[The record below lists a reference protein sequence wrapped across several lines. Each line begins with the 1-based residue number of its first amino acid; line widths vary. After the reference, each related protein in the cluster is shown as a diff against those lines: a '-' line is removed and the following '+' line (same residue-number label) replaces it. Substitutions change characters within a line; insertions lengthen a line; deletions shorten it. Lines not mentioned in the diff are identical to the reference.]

1 MTGLL
6 RKDFLLLAKA
16 LRAFALFAVLF
27 AAISF
32 SQNNGENIGAA
43 VGSYFFIMIVIM
55 QVFTLSSDEQ
65 ARWLRLEKALPVTP
79 YQAVFSK
86 YLMSLLGAA
95 LGMVVFLLFCTREI
109 METGNFVEPLSIA
122 GGLAAAAL
130 FLAAGT
136 LPLLGTEPLY
146 RFGSN
151 SGRFV
156 FFGVAIVVVA
166 VVWAGQMAG
175 LPLEAVIGW
184 FSANRTLLLALGF
197 SIPVL
202 AFVGSYFLSVSI
214 YRKKEW

>member
-1 MTGLL
+1 MTGLIH
-6 RKDFLLLAKA
+6 KDLLLLAKA
-16 LRAFALFAVLF
+16 LRAFALFAVVF
-27 AAISF
+27 AVLSF

-95 LGMVVFLLFCTREI
+95 LGMVVFLLFCIRDI
-109 METGNFVEPLSIA
+109 MAGNFVEPLSAA

-130 FLAAGT
+130 FLAAVEF
-136 LPLLGTEPLY
+136 PLLY

-156 FFGVAIVVVA
+156 FLGVAIVVVA
-166 VVWAGQMAG
+166 LVWAGQMAG
-175 LPLEAVIGW
+175 LPLEAVTHW
-184 FSANRTLLLALGF
+184 FSANKTLLLVLGF

-214 YRKKEW
+214 YQKKEW

>member
-16 LRAFALFAVLF
+16 LRAFALFAVVF

-32 SQNNGENIGAA
+32 SQNSGENIGAA

-55 QVFTLSSDEQ
+55 QVFTLSADEQ

-79 YQAVFSK
+79 FQAVLSK
-86 YLMSLLGAA
+86 YLMSLLGAV
-95 LGMVVFLLFCTREI
+95 LGMIVFLLFCIRDI
-109 METGNFVEPLSIA
+109 MAGNFVEPLSA
-122 GGLAAAAL
+122 AAGLAAAAL
-130 FLAAGT
+130 FLAAVEF
-136 LPLLGTEPLY
+136 PLLY

-184 FSANRTLLLALGF
+184 FSANQTLLLALGF

>member
-6 RKDFLLLAKA
+6 RKDFLLLTKA
-16 LRAFALFAVLF
+16 LRAFALFALVF
-27 AAISF
+27 AALSF
-32 SQNNGENIGAA
+32 SQSNGEDMGAA

-55 QVFTLSSDEQ
+55 QVFTLSADEQ

-79 YQAVFSK
+79 FQAVLSK
-86 YLMSLLGAA
+86 YLMSLLGAV

-130 FLAAGT
+130 FLAAVEF
-136 LPLLGTEPLY
+136 PLLY

>member
-6 RKDFLLLAKA
+6 RKDFLLLTKA
-16 LRAFALFAVLF
+16 LRAFALFAVVF

-65 ARWLRLEKALPVTP
+65 ARWLHLEKALPITP
-79 YQAVFSK
+79 YQAVLSK
-86 YLMSLLGAA
+86 YMMSLLGAV

-109 METGNFVEPLSIA
+109 METGNFVEPLSA
-122 GGLAAAAL
+122 AAGLAAAAL
-130 FLAAGT
+130 FLAAVEF
-136 LPLLGTEPLY
+136 PLLY

-184 FSANRTLLLALGF
+184 FSANQTLLLALGF

>member
-16 LRAFALFAVLF
+16 LRAFALFAVVF

-55 QVFTLSSDEQ
+55 QVFALSADEQ

-79 YQAVFSK
+79 FQAVLSK
-86 YLMSLLGAA
+86 YLMSLLGAV
-95 LGMVVFLLFCTREI
+95 LGMIVFLLFCIRDI
-109 METGNFVEPLSIA
+109 MAGNFVEPLFA
-122 GGLAAAAL
+122 AAGLAAAAL
-130 FLAAGT
+130 FLAAVEF
-136 LPLLGTEPLY
+136 PLLY

-151 SGRFV
+151 SGRFL
-156 FFGVAIVVVA
+156 FLGVAIVVVA

-184 FSANRTLLLALGF
+184 FSANQTLLLALGF
-197 SIPVL
+197 SIPLL

>member
-16 LRAFALFAVLF
+16 LRAFALFAVVF

-55 QVFTLSSDEQ
+55 QVFTLSADEQ

-79 YQAVFSK
+79 FQAVLSK
-86 YLMSLLGAA
+86 YLMSLLGAV
-95 LGMVVFLLFCTREI
+95 LGMIVFLLFCIRDI
-109 METGNFVEPLSIA
+109 MAGNFVEPLFA
-122 GGLAAAAL
+122 AAGLAAAAL
-130 FLAAGT
+130 FLAAVEF
-136 LPLLGTEPLY
+136 PLLY

-151 SGRFV
+151 SGRFL
-156 FFGVAIVVVA
+156 FLGVAIVVVA

-184 FSANRTLLLALGF
+184 FSANQTLLLALGF
-197 SIPVL
+197 SIPLL

>member
-6 RKDFLLLAKA
+6 RKDLLLLAKA
-16 LRAFALFAVLF
+16 LRAFALFALVFAVL
-27 AAISF
+27 SF

-95 LGMVVFLLFCTREI
+95 LGMVVFLLFCIRDI
-109 METGNFVEPLSIA
+109 MAGNFVEPLSA
-122 GGLAAAAL
+122 AAGLAAAAL
-130 FLAAGT
+130 FLAAVEF
-136 LPLLGTEPLY
+136 PLLY

-151 SGRFV
+151 SGRFL

-166 VVWAGQMAG
+166 IVWAGQMAG

>member
-1 MTGLL
+1 
-6 RKDFLLLAKA
+6 
-16 LRAFALFAVLF
+16 
-27 AAISF
+27 
-32 SQNNGENIGAA
+32 
-43 VGSYFFIMIVIM
+43 MIVIM
-55 QVFTLSSDEQ
+55 QVFTLSADEQ

-79 YQAVFSK
+79 FQAVLSK
-86 YLMSLLGAA
+86 YLMSLLGAV
-95 LGMVVFLLFCTREI
+95 LGMIVFLLFCIRDI
-109 METGNFVEPLSIA
+109 MATGNLIEPLSA
-122 GGLAAAAL
+122 AAGLAAAAL
-130 FLAAGT
+130 FLAAVEF
-136 LPLLGTEPLY
+136 PLLY

-151 SGRFV
+151 SGRFL

>member
-6 RKDFLLLAKA
+6 RKDLLLLAKA
-16 LRAFALFAVLF
+16 LRAFALFAVVF

-32 SQNNGENIGAA
+32 SQNSGENIGAA

-95 LGMVVFLLFCTREI
+95 LGMVVFLLFCIRDI
-109 METGNFVEPLSIA
+109 MAGNFVEPLSA
-122 GGLAAAAL
+122 AAGLAAAAL
-130 FLAAGT
+130 FLAAVEF
-136 LPLLGTEPLY
+136 PLLY

-151 SGRFV
+151 SGRFL

-166 VVWAGQMAG
+166 IVWAGQMAG

>member
-6 RKDFLLLAKA
+6 RKDLLLLAKA
-16 LRAFALFAVLF
+16 LRAFALFALVFAVL
-27 AAISF
+27 SF
-32 SQNNGENIGAA
+32 SQSNGEDMGAA

-55 QVFTLSSDEQ
+55 QVFTLSADEQ

-79 YQAVFSK
+79 FQAVLSK
-86 YLMSLLGAA
+86 YLMSLLGAV
-95 LGMVVFLLFCTREI
+95 LGMIVFLLFCIRDI
-109 METGNFVEPLSIA
+109 MAGNFVEPLSA
-122 GGLAAAAL
+122 AAGLAAAAL
-130 FLAAGT
+130 FLAAVEF
-136 LPLLGTEPLY
+136 PLLY

-151 SGRFV
+151 SGRFL

-166 VVWAGQMAG
+166 IVWAGQMAG

-184 FSANRTLLLALGF
+184 FSANQTLLLALGF

>member
-79 YQAVFSK
+79 FQAVLSK
-86 YLMSLLGAA
+86 YMMSLLGAV
-95 LGMVVFLLFCTREI
+95 LGMIVFLLFCIRDI
-109 METGNFVEPLSIA
+109 MAGNFVEPLSA
-122 GGLAAAAL
+122 AAGLAAAAL
-130 FLAAGT
+130 FLAAVEF
-136 LPLLGTEPLY
+136 PLLY

>member
-55 QVFTLSSDEQ
+55 QVFTLSADEQ

-79 YQAVFSK
+79 FQAVLSK
-86 YLMSLLGAA
+86 YLMSLLGAV
-95 LGMVVFLLFCTREI
+95 LGMIVFLLFCIRDI
-109 METGNFVEPLSIA
+109 MATGNLIEPLSA
-122 GGLAAAAL
+122 AAGLAAAAL
-130 FLAAGT
+130 FLAAVEF
-136 LPLLGTEPLY
+136 PLLY

-151 SGRFV
+151 SGRFL

>member
-16 LRAFALFAVLF
+16 LRAFALFAVVF

-55 QVFTLSSDEQ
+55 QVFTLSADEQ

-79 YQAVFSK
+79 FQAVLSK
-86 YLMSLLGAA
+86 YLMSLLGAV
-95 LGMVVFLLFCTREI
+95 LGMIVFLLFCIRDI
-109 METGNFVEPLSIA
+109 MAGNFVEPLSA
-122 GGLAAAAL
+122 AAGLAAAAL
-130 FLAAGT
+130 FLAAVEF
-136 LPLLGTEPLY
+136 PLLY

-151 SGRFV
+151 SGRFL

-166 VVWAGQMAG
+166 IVWAGQMAG

>member
-6 RKDFLLLAKA
+6 RKDFLLLTKA

-130 FLAAGT
+130 FLAAVEF
-136 LPLLGTEPLY
+136 PLLY

-166 VVWAGQMAG
+166 IVWAGQMAG

>member
-55 QVFTLSSDEQ
+55 QVFTLSADEQ

-79 YQAVFSK
+79 FQAVLSK
-86 YLMSLLGAA
+86 YLMSLLGAV
-95 LGMVVFLLFCTREI
+95 LGMIVFLLFCIRDI
-109 METGNFVEPLSIA
+109 MAGNFVEPLSA
-122 GGLAAAAL
+122 AAGLAAAAL
-130 FLAAGT
+130 FLAAVEF
-136 LPLLGTEPLY
+136 PLLY

>member
-16 LRAFALFAVLF
+16 LRAFALFAVVF

-32 SQNNGENIGAA
+32 SQNSGENIGAA

-55 QVFTLSSDEQ
+55 QVFTLSADEQ

-79 YQAVFSK
+79 FQAVLSK
-86 YLMSLLGAA
+86 YLMSLLGAV
-95 LGMVVFLLFCTREI
+95 LGMIVFLLFCIRDI
-109 METGNFVEPLSIA
+109 MAGNFVEPLSA
-122 GGLAAAAL
+122 AAGLAAAAL
-130 FLAAGT
+130 FLAAVEF
-136 LPLLGTEPLY
+136 PLLY

-151 SGRFV
+151 SGRFL

-166 VVWAGQMAG
+166 IVWAGQMAG

>member
-6 RKDFLLLAKA
+6 RKDFLLLTKA
-16 LRAFALFAVLF
+16 LRAFALFALVF
-27 AAISF
+27 AALSF
-32 SQNNGENIGAA
+32 SQSNGEDMGAA

-55 QVFTLSSDEQ
+55 QVFTLSADEQ

-79 YQAVFSK
+79 FQAVLSK
-86 YLMSLLGAA
+86 YLMSLLGAV
-95 LGMVVFLLFCTREI
+95 LGMIVFLLFCIRDI
-109 METGNFVEPLSIA
+109 MAGNFVEPLSA
-122 GGLAAAAL
+122 AAGLAAAAL
-130 FLAAGT
+130 FLAAVEF
-136 LPLLGTEPLY
+136 PLLY

>member
-6 RKDFLLLAKA
+6 RKDFLLLTKA

-130 FLAAGT
+130 FLAAVEF
-136 LPLLGTEPLY
+136 PLLY

>member
-16 LRAFALFAVLF
+16 LRAFALFALVFAVL
-27 AAISF
+27 SF
-32 SQNNGENIGAA
+32 SQSNGEDMGAA

-55 QVFTLSSDEQ
+55 QVFTLSADEQ

-79 YQAVFSK
+79 FQAVLSK
-86 YLMSLLGAA
+86 YLMSLLGAV
-95 LGMVVFLLFCTREI
+95 LGMIVFLLFCIRDI
-109 METGNFVEPLSIA
+109 MAGNFVEPLSA
-122 GGLAAAAL
+122 AAGLAAAAL
-130 FLAAGT
+130 FLAAVEF
-136 LPLLGTEPLY
+136 PLLY

-151 SGRFV
+151 SGRFL

>member
-6 RKDFLLLAKA
+6 RKDLLLLAKA
-16 LRAFALFAVLF
+16 LRAFALFALVFAVL
-27 AAISF
+27 SF
-32 SQNNGENIGAA
+32 SQSNGEDMGAA

-55 QVFTLSSDEQ
+55 QVFTLSADEQ

-79 YQAVFSK
+79 FQAVLSK
-86 YLMSLLGAA
+86 YLMSLLGAV
-95 LGMVVFLLFCTREI
+95 LGMIVFLLFCIRDI
-109 METGNFVEPLSIA
+109 MAGNFVEPLSA
-122 GGLAAAAL
+122 AAGLAAAAL
-130 FLAAGT
+130 FLAAVEF
-136 LPLLGTEPLY
+136 PLLY

-151 SGRFV
+151 SRRFL

>member
-16 LRAFALFAVLF
+16 LRAFALFALVFAVL
-27 AAISF
+27 SF

-130 FLAAGT
+130 FLAAVEF
-136 LPLLGTEPLY
+136 PLLY

-151 SGRFV
+151 SGRFL
-156 FFGVAIVVVA
+156 FFGVAIVMVA
-166 VVWAGQMAG
+166 IVWAGQMAG

>member
-32 SQNNGENIGAA
+32 SQSNGEDMGAA

-79 YQAVFSK
+79 FQAVLSK
-86 YLMSLLGAA
+86 YLMSLLGAV
-95 LGMVVFLLFCTREI
+95 LGMIVFLLFCIRDI
-109 METGNFVEPLSIA
+109 MAGNFVEPLSA
-122 GGLAAAAL
+122 AAGLAAAAL
-130 FLAAGT
+130 FLAAVEF
-136 LPLLGTEPLY
+136 PLLY

-184 FSANRTLLLALGF
+184 FSANQTLVLVLGF

>member
-6 RKDFLLLAKA
+6 RKDFLLLTKA
-16 LRAFALFAVLF
+16 LRAFALFALVFAVL
-27 AAISF
+27 SF
-32 SQNNGENIGAA
+32 SQSNGEDMGAA

-55 QVFTLSSDEQ
+55 QVFTLSADEQ

-79 YQAVFSK
+79 FQAVLSK
-86 YLMSLLGAA
+86 YLMSLLGAV

-130 FLAAGT
+130 FLAAVEF
-136 LPLLGTEPLY
+136 PLLY

>member
-16 LRAFALFAVLF
+16 LRAFALFAVVF

-32 SQNNGENIGAA
+32 SQNSGENIGAA

-55 QVFTLSSDEQ
+55 QVFTLSADEQ

-79 YQAVFSK
+79 FQAVLSK
-86 YLMSLLGAA
+86 YLMSLLGAV
-95 LGMVVFLLFCTREI
+95 LGMIVFLLFCIRDI
-109 METGNFVEPLSIA
+109 MAGNFVEPLSA
-122 GGLAAAAL
+122 AAGLAAAAL
-130 FLAAGT
+130 FLAAVEF
-136 LPLLGTEPLY
+136 PLLY

>member
-79 YQAVFSK
+79 FQAVLSK
-86 YLMSLLGAA
+86 YLMSLLGAV
-95 LGMVVFLLFCTREI
+95 LGMIVFLLFCIRDI
-109 METGNFVEPLSIA
+109 MGTGNLIEPLSIA

-130 FLAAGT
+130 FLAAVEF
-136 LPLLGTEPLY
+136 PLLY

-151 SGRFV
+151 SGRFL

>member
-6 RKDFLLLAKA
+6 RKDLLLLAKA
-16 LRAFALFAVLF
+16 LRAFALFALVFAVL
-27 AAISF
+27 SF
-32 SQNNGENIGAA
+32 SQSNGEDMGAA

-55 QVFTLSSDEQ
+55 QVFTLSADEQ

-79 YQAVFSK
+79 FQAVLSK
-86 YLMSLLGAA
+86 YLMSLLGAV
-95 LGMVVFLLFCTREI
+95 LGMIVFLLFCIRDI
-109 METGNFVEPLSIA
+109 MAGNFVEPLSA
-122 GGLAAAAL
+122 AAGLAAAAL
-130 FLAAGT
+130 FLAAVEF
-136 LPLLGTEPLY
+136 PLLY

-151 SGRFV
+151 SGRFL

-202 AFVGSYFLSVSI
+202 ACVGSYFLSVSI

>member
-16 LRAFALFAVLF
+16 LRAFALFAVVF

-55 QVFTLSSDEQ
+55 QVFTLSADEQ

-79 YQAVFSK
+79 FQAVLSK
-86 YLMSLLGAA
+86 YLMSLLGAV
-95 LGMVVFLLFCTREI
+95 LGMIVFLLFCIRDI
-109 METGNFVEPLSIA
+109 MATGNLIEPLSA
-122 GGLAAAAL
+122 AAGLAAAAL
-130 FLAAGT
+130 FLAAVEF
-136 LPLLGTEPLY
+136 PLLY

-184 FSANRTLLLALGF
+184 FSANQKLLLVLGF

>member
-6 RKDFLLLAKA
+6 RKDFLLLTKA
-16 LRAFALFAVLF
+16 LRAFALFALVFAVL
-27 AAISF
+27 SF
-32 SQNNGENIGAA
+32 SQSNGEDMGAA

-79 YQAVFSK
+79 FQAVLSK
-86 YLMSLLGAA
+86 YLMSLLGAV
-95 LGMVVFLLFCTREI
+95 LGMIVFLLFCIRDI
-109 METGNFVEPLSIA
+109 MAGNFVEPLSA
-122 GGLAAAAL
+122 AAGLAAAAL
-130 FLAAGT
+130 FLAAVEF
-136 LPLLGTEPLY
+136 PLLY

>member
-16 LRAFALFAVLF
+16 LRAFALFALVFAVL
-27 AAISF
+27 SF

-55 QVFTLSSDEQ
+55 QVFTLSADEQ

-79 YQAVFSK
+79 FQAVLSK
-86 YLMSLLGAA
+86 YLMSLLGAV
-95 LGMVVFLLFCTREI
+95 LGMIVFLLFCIRDI
-109 METGNFVEPLSIA
+109 MAGNFVEPLSA
-122 GGLAAAAL
+122 AAGLAAAAL
-130 FLAAGT
+130 FLAAVEF
-136 LPLLGTEPLY
+136 PLLY

-166 VVWAGQMAG
+166 IVWAGQMAG

>member
-6 RKDFLLLAKA
+6 RKDFLLLTKA
-16 LRAFALFAVLF
+16 LRAFALFALVFAVL
-27 AAISF
+27 SF
-32 SQNNGENIGAA
+32 SQSNGEDMGAA

-55 QVFTLSSDEQ
+55 QVFTLSADEQ

-86 YLMSLLGAA
+86 YLMSLLGAV
-95 LGMVVFLLFCTREI
+95 LGMIVFLLFCIRDI
-109 METGNFVEPLSIA
+109 MAGNFVEPLSA
-122 GGLAAAAL
+122 AAGLAAAAL
-130 FLAAGT
+130 FLAAVEF
-136 LPLLGTEPLY
+136 PLLY

>member
-16 LRAFALFAVLF
+16 LRAFALFAVVF

-32 SQNNGENIGAA
+32 SQNSGENIGAA

-55 QVFTLSSDEQ
+55 QVFTLSADEQ

-79 YQAVFSK
+79 FQAVLSK
-86 YLMSLLGAA
+86 YLMSLLGAV
-95 LGMVVFLLFCTREI
+95 LGMIVFLLFCIRDI
-109 METGNFVEPLSIA
+109 MAGNFVEPLFA
-122 GGLAAAAL
+122 AAGLAAAAL
-130 FLAAGT
+130 FLAAVEF
-136 LPLLGTEPLY
+136 PLLY

-151 SGRFV
+151 SGRFL

>member
-16 LRAFALFAVLF
+16 LRAFALFAVVF

-55 QVFTLSSDEQ
+55 QVFTLSADEQ

-79 YQAVFSK
+79 FQAVLSK
-86 YLMSLLGAA
+86 YLMSLLGAV
-95 LGMVVFLLFCTREI
+95 LGMIVFLLFCIRDI
-109 METGNFVEPLSIA
+109 MAGNFVEPLSA
-122 GGLAAAAL
+122 AAGLAAAAL
-130 FLAAGT
+130 FLAAVEF
-136 LPLLGTEPLY
+136 PLLY

-151 SGRFV
+151 SGRFL

-184 FSANRTLLLALGF
+184 FSANQTLLLALGF

-214 YRKKEW
+214 YRKREW